1 MNSSFSIN
9 LYNTI
14 NLYSSDI
21 YYYYE
26 EMGYR
31 VSRYNIYVEDLRS
44 SLYHRNKSNKF
55 YLGPPFSDAM
65 EVRIQP
71 NITWRESILH
81 TQVFLSDGPPE
92 V

>member
-1 MNSSFSIN
+1 MSSSFSAN

-26 EMGYR
+26 EINYR
-31 VSRYNIYVEDLRS
+31 VSRYYVYVEDLRS
-44 SLYHRNKSNKF
+44 SLCYRNKDNKF
-55 YLGPPFSDAM
+55 YFRFPSFDAM

-71 NITWRESILH
+71 NIMWRESILR
-81 TQVFLSDGPPE
+81 VRALLSDDPLE
-92 V
+92 M